1 MTNENMQYSAHDAQY
16 ITQPTYIILP
26 TSYDLQIKLLYE
38 FSEIH
43 IHYFNDWWKIKT
55 SHVYMLKKKQWA
67 KWWNEHG
74 NINVYVMNTPT
85 IGELSLF
92 FF

>member
-38 FSEIH
+38 FEIH
-43 IHYFNDWWKIKT
+43 IHYFNDWWKIK
-55 SHVYMLKKKQWA
+55 SIHVYMLKKN
-67 KWWNEHG
+67 NEQSSEMSMA
-74 NINVYVMNTPT
+74 ISM
-85 IGELSLF
+85 F
-92 FF
+92 M